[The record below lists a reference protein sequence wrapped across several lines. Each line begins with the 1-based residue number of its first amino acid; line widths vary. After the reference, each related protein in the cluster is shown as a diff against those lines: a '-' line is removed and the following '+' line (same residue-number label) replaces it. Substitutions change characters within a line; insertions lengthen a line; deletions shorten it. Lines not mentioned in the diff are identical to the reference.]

1 MTVTYVEP
9 DSGQTIM
16 TTPVSFK
23 LARVPQPAADLLQ
36 VNYALDI
43 QRNRAET
50 AHEIKRAMDE
60 NDYQQSLAILKAQV
74 DKIKASVSAQDPF
87 CQLLIKDLEHRF
99 PSERVYRSTHNNT
112 YMQHSSERGAYAPT
126 GTSSSE
132 QYLSRRQQQQV
143 THFQQQQIPPSIQF
157 QQLFPQFQQQ

>member
-1 MTVTYVEP
+1 
-9 DSGQTIM
+9 M

-23 LARVPQPAADLLQ
+23 LARAPQPAADLLQ

-143 THFQQQQIPPSIQF
+143 THFQQQQMPPII
-157 QQLFPQFQQQ
+157 QQQQQMPSVIQQQQPLPHGQQ